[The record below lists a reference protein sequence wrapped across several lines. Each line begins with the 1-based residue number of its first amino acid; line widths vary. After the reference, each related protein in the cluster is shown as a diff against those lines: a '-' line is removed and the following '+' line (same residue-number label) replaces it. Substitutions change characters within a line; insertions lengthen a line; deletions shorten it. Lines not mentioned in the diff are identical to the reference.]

1 MNSDMAGNSQVIYQ
15 KRINDRDKNP
25 NSPSM
30 VKMPEKHFYDYTL
43 LFAVIF
49 MFSAGLILI
58 FSSSQYMAMIERG
71 DATYYFRRQ
80 AMIGGGGLAAG
91 LIVSKWNYRRFRKG
105 LWPALIFFG
114 TLGLLAATLVMGL
127 AAKGKTRW
135 LSLFGNSFQPT
146 EVAKIG
152 VIMTVAFLIDL
163 MGKGINKTKNFCI
176 VIAAGLIPGLLVFSQ
191 NISSGFII
199 VFIAAVM
206 LFIASDKTKLF
217 GGLLA
222 AGAAGLLSAKPLI
235 RLVIEK
241 TGYNER
247 PSQYWLRRILAWALP
262 EVYTT
267 DAYQTQQ
274 GLYAIGSGGLTGRG
288 LGESIQKFGKIPEVQ
303 NDMIFTVICEEFGF
317 IGALTLIIL
326 YGLIIYRIYVIAK
339 NAADMY
345 GSMIC
350 IGVMAHLSIQV
361 ILNIAVVTGV
371 IPNTGVTLPFISYGG
386 SAAAFT
392 MVEMGLVLSVSNRI
406 PVGN

>member
-1 MNSDMAGNSQVIYQ
+1 MAGNTQVVYQ
-15 KRINDRDKNP
+15 NRINERDRNAQ
-25 NSPSM
+25 SPSV
-30 VKMPEKHFYDYTL
+30 VKEQKKHFYDYTL

-49 MFSAGLILI
+49 MFAAGLLLI
-58 FSSSQYMAMIERG
+58 FSSSQYTAMIEKG
-71 DATYYFRRQ
+71 SATYYFKRQ
-80 AMIGGGGLAAG
+80 AMIGGGGLVAAI
-91 LIVSKWNYRRFRKG
+91 LISKFNYRIFKKG
-105 LWPALIFFG
+105 IWPLLIFFG
-114 TLGLLAATLVMGL
+114 TIGLLGATLILGL

-135 LSLFGNSFQPT
+135 LSFFGASFQPT

-152 VIMTVAFLIDL
+152 VIMTVAFLIEL
-163 MGKGINKTKNFCI
+163 MGKGVNRTRNFWL
-176 VIAAGLIPGLLVFSQ
+176 VFAAGILPGFMVFSQ

-199 VFIAAVM
+199 IFIAAVM
-206 LFIASDKTKLF
+206 LFVASEKHGLF
-217 GGLLA
+217 GACLGI
-222 AGAAGLLSAKPLI
+222 GAAGLIAAKPLI

-241 TGYNER
+241 TGYTER

-262 EVYTT
+262 DVYTA

-274 GLYAIGSGGLTGRG
+274 GLYAIGSGGITGRG

-326 YGLIIYRIYVIAK
+326 YGLIIYRIYIIAK
-339 NAADMY
+339 NAIDMY

-392 MVEMGLVLSVSNRI
+392 MIEVGLVLSVSNRI
-406 PVGN
+406 PVSD

>member
-1 MNSDMAGNSQVIYQ
+1 MNSDMAGNTQVVYQ
-15 KRINDRDKNP
+15 KKINERDRNQ

-30 VKMPEKHFYDYTL
+30 VSMPKKHFYDYTL

-49 MFSAGLILI
+49 MFSAGLLLI
-58 FSSSQYMAMIERG
+58 FSSSQYMAMIEKG
-71 DATYYFRRQ
+71 DATYYFKRQ
-80 AMIGGGGLAAG
+80 AMIGGGGLIGG
-91 LIVSKWNYRRFRKG
+91 LIISKWNYRRFKRG
-105 LWPALIFFG
+105 IWPSIIFFG
-114 TLGLLAATLVMGL
+114 TMGLLIATLAIGL

-135 LSLFGNSFQPT
+135 LSLFGSSFQPT
-146 EVAKIG
+146 EAAKIG
-152 VIMTVAFLIDL
+152 VIMTVAYLIDL
-163 MGKGINKTKNFCI
+163 MGKGINKTRNFGI
-176 VIAAGLIPGLLVFSQ
+176 VSAAAIIPGLLVFSQ

-199 VFIAAVM
+199 IFMAAVM
-206 LFIASDKTKLF
+206 LFVASDKTKLF
-217 GGLLA
+217 SAFLCI
-222 AGAAGLLSAKPLI
+222 GAAGLASAKPLI
-235 RLVIEK
+235 RFVIEK
-241 TGYNER
+241 TGYTER
-247 PSQYWLRRILAWALP
+247 PSQYWLRRIFAWVLP
-262 EVYTT
+262 EVYTA

-317 IGALTLIIL
+317 IGAMTLIIL
-326 YGLIIYRIYVIAK
+326 YGLIIYRIYVIAR

-386 SAAAFT
+386 SAALFT

>member
-1 MNSDMAGNSQVIYQ
+1 MAGNTQVIYQ
-15 KRINDRDKNP
+15 NKINDRDRNVQ
-25 NSPSM
+25 SPS
-30 VKMPEKHFYDYTL
+30 VVHNKSRHFYDYTL

-49 MFSAGLILI
+49 MFAAGLLLI
-58 FSSSQYMAMIERG
+58 FSSSQYTAMIERG
-71 DATYYFRRQ
+71 SATYYFKRQ
-80 AMIGGGGLAAG
+80 ALIGGGGL
-91 LIVSKWNYRRFRKG
+91 IVGIIISKINYRMFKKG
-105 LWPALIFFG
+105 IWPLLIFVG
-114 TLGLLAATLVMGL
+114 TLGLLGATLLLGL

-135 LSLFGNSFQPT
+135 LALFGASFQPT
-146 EVAKIG
+146 EVVKIG
-152 VIMTVAFLIDL
+152 VILTVAFLIDL
-163 MGKGINKTKNFCI
+163 MGKGINKTRNFWI
-176 VIAAGLIPGLLVFSQ
+176 VFATAIIPGMLVFSQ

-199 VFIAAVM
+199 IFIGAVM
-206 LFIASDKTKLF
+206 LFVVSEKYALF
-217 GGLLA
+217 GTFLGL
-222 AGAAGLLSAKPLI
+222 GAAGLICAKPLI

-241 TGYNER
+241 TGYTER
-247 PSQYWLRRILAWALP
+247 PSQYWLRRIFAWVLP

-317 IGALTLIIL
+317 IGALTLIFL

-339 NAADMY
+339 NAVDLY

-361 ILNIAVVTGV
+361 LLNIAVVTGV

-386 SAAAFT
+386 SAVAFT
-392 MVEMGLVLSVSNRI
+392 MVEVGLVLSVANKI
-406 PVGN
+406 PVGD

>member
-1 MNSDMAGNSQVIYQ
+1 MAGNTQVVYQ
-15 KRINDRDKNP
+15 NRINERDRGAQGP
-25 NSPSM
+25 VV
-30 VKMPEKHFYDYTL
+30 VKSKRKHFYDYTL

-49 MFSAGLILI
+49 MFAAGLLLI
-58 FSSSQYMAMIERG
+58 FSSSQYTAMIEKG
-71 DATYYFRRQ
+71 SATYYFNRQ
-80 AMIGGGGLAAG
+80 AKIGGLG
-91 LIVSKWNYRRFRKG
+91 LIAAIVLSKMNYRMLKKG
-105 LWPALIFFG
+105 IFPVLIIIG
-114 TLGLLAATLVMGL
+114 TLGLLAATSFLGL

-135 LSLFGNSFQPT
+135 LSLFGASFQPT
-146 EVAKIG
+146 EAAKIG
-152 VIMTVAFLIDL
+152 VILTVAFLIEIA
-163 MGKGINKTKNFCI
+163 GKNVNQTKTFWLI
-176 VIAAGLIPGLLVFSQ
+176 FAAAIIPGGIVFLQ

-199 VFIAAVM
+199 LFIGGVM
-206 LFIASDKTKLF
+206 LFVASGKDKFFLMCL
-217 GGLLA
+217 GM
-222 AGAAGLLSAKPLI
+222 GAAGLVSAKPLVKV
-235 RLVIEK
+235 LIEK
-241 TGYNER
+241 TGHVER
-247 PSQYWLRRILAWALP
+247 PSQYWLRRIFAWALP
-262 EVYTT
+262 EVFTA

-317 IGALTLIIL
+317 IGALTLIFF

-339 NAADMY
+339 NAADLY

-392 MVEMGLVLSVSNRI
+392 MLEIGLVLSVSNRI
-406 PVGN
+406 PIGD